1 MIFFLQ
7 DNFWVCQTINC
18 QIYNSSYFSDLKSF
32 VLIKGVVFDHNKKI
46 IKVSPVWCHVSC
58 ATCHISEKAT
68 TRATEPRPPAPS
80 QVSSVTYQVL
90 GAMCQVSG
98 VPCQVSCVTC
108 QESGVMCQ
116 WSQDREG
123 KRDSNIPRH

>member
-1 MIFFLQ
+1 MLFFLQ

-18 QIYNSSYFSDLKSF
+18 QIYHSSYFSDLKSF
-32 VLIKGVVFDHNKKI
+32 VLIKGVVFDHKKNYRG
-46 IKVSPVWCHVSC
+46 VPCLVSC
-58 ATCHISEKAT
+58 VMCHLPHLREGNNKSH
-68 TRATEPRPPAPS
+68 RAPPSPS

-98 VPCQVSCVTC
+98 VPCQVYCVTC